1 MAIVSLASAR
11 KGTVHPSETPDEY
24 AGYRVLDPEG
34 NEIGSVREL
43 FKSADEG
50 IEYVEVSMGFLGL
63 RSALIPVNLVA
74 VDDEQEA
81 LLLR

>member
-1 MAIVSLASAR
+1 MSLTSASE
-11 KGTVHPSETPDEY
+11 GPVHPFEAPEEY

-50 IEYVEVSMGFLGL
+50 IEYVEVGTGFLGL
-63 RSALIPVNLVA
+63 QSALIPVNLVA
-74 VDDEQEA
+74 VDDEREV

>member
-1 MAIVSLASAR
+1 MSL
-11 KGTVHPSETPDEY
+11 TTTSEEDSGRPFERPEEY

-34 NEIGSVREL
+34 NEIGSVKET

-50 IEYVEVSMGFLGL
+50 IEYVEVSTGFLGL
-63 RSALIPVNLVA
+63 QSALIPVNLVG

>member
-1 MAIVSLASAR
+1 MGLTPASER
-11 KGTVHPSETPDEY
+11 PIHSFKTPVAY

-50 IEYVEVSMGFLGL
+50 IEYVEVGTGFLGL

-74 VDDEQEA
+74 VDDEREV

>member
-1 MAIVSLASAR
+1 MALSSTSKVTA
-11 KGTVHPSETPDEY
+11 HPFESPEKY

-50 IEYVEVSMGFLGL
+50 IEYVEVSTGFLGL

-74 VDDEQEA
+74 VDDEQEI